1 MDGGKGRDEKTSA
14 ASPAVA
20 CSSAMRRGVVDRH
33 GSVDQGILKG
43 AMLKGRE
50 LEYASGSEI
59 FLELVEIVKD
69 VVLNV
74 VVGEVE
80 DKGHGE
86 WAFVFSRRRSSRV
99 EV

>member
-14 ASPAVA
+14 ASPAIA

-50 LEYASGSEI
+50 LEYASI
-59 FLELVEIVKD
+59 
-69 VVLNV
+69 
-74 VVGEVE
+74 
-80 DKGHGE
+80 
-86 WAFVFSRRRSSRV
+86 W
-99 EV
+99 